1 MSLDP
6 YIVIEYIKSS
16 VDIILN
22 LKFEEIEKRLMD
34 KTIVDNNSGDIES
47 KKNDKERTK
56 GRKIL
61 GHHNAKN

>member
-1 MSLDP
+1 
-6 YIVIEYIKSS
+6 
-16 VDIILN
+16 
-22 LKFEEIEKRLMD
+22 MD